1 MLQPK
6 PDENNDNEATRD
18 PYTEHGDDIIDQDA
32 PVQHRRVR
40 LLHRLVTESPIPD
53 ALKAWTAATRQ
64 DYQGGR
70 QRDLSDVAI
79 LVVIL
84 ILALENAPL
93 HFTKG
98 AAILHHRL
106 LPESRRLLGLGDDDN
121 FWHWY
126 DRLQNGF
133 ARIIRLMNPSPT
145 NGHQRQTHE
154 HDKRRQHKRDVED
167 AALTAELQDKLDWFC
182 NTLLQTTLLAKPD
195 LLDGW
200 QGNTTIDATAFRVF
214 TKGYKT
220 AEHVN
225 IEPDA
230 GWYMRTSQ
238 HEDTEDP
245 KKARTLFY
253 GYEMHIVTP
262 ASNTGDASLDSFV
275 KPAIGISCTAPSK
288 EVSLHGFK
296 AIRAAHQAFSTYM
309 TGGIVIADKGYF
321 ANSDPENLQLPVRN
335 LGLRFI
341 TDYKYDQLGPIGEIG
356 GALQIEGHLYCPA
369 TPLHLQWATKRAR
382 SFGKHLKRFPRI
394 DEVTFFKWIAARG
407 PWRVVAKERPDA
419 KGTVP
424 YRCPAIG
431 PSAKVL
437 CPVFR
442 PDDYAMNKN
451 KPGRVKVQASR
462 LPTHPDR
469 ICTASS
475 IHVKRTHLPKFR
487 QDMIFASA
495 AWFLLYR
502 SGRNF
507 IEGYNAYVKDGTK
520 SALGNAAKRPARG
533 YAKQYVLATT
543 LMFASNLRLI
553 EAHIRKQ
560 QHPTILPAKMNP
572 IRRREATR
580 GHTYNPATG
589 EGKTPHPKGITN
601 GYLEDLGGIDDE

>member
-1 MLQPK
+1 MLHQK
-6 PDENNDNEATRD
+6 PDSNDDNDAHLD
-18 PYTEHGDDIIDQDA
+18 PYSQHGDDIIDQDA

-40 LLHRLVTESPIPD
+40 LLYRLVTESPIPD
-53 ALKAWTAATRQ
+53 AIKAWTSSARR

-70 QRDLSDVAI
+70 QRDLTDVAI

-133 ARIIRLMNPSPT
+133 ARLISLMNPSPT

-154 HDKRRQHKRDVED
+154 RDKRRRHKRDVED
-167 AALTAELQDKLDWFC
+167 AQLTAELQEKLDWFC
-182 NTLLQTTLLAKPD
+182 NTLLQTTVLAKID
-195 LLDGW
+195 LLQGW
-200 QGNTTIDATAFRVF
+200 EGNTTIDATAFRVF
-214 TKGYKT
+214 TKGRKT
-220 AEHVN
+220 ALFAS

-238 HEDTEDP
+238 HEDTADP
-245 KKARTLFY
+245 KKARVVFF
-253 GYEMHIVTP
+253 GYEMHILTP
-262 ASNTGDASLDSFV
+262 ASNTGDSALDTFV
-275 KPAIGISCTAPSK
+275 KPAIGISCVAPSK
-288 EVSLHGFK
+288 EVSLHGLK
-296 AIRAAHQAFSTYM
+296 AIQAAFRAFSSYM
-309 TGGIVIADKGYF
+309 KDGIVVADKGYF
-321 ANSDPENLQLPVRN
+321 ANSDPENLQLPVRE

-356 GALQIEGHLYCPA
+356 GAIQIEGHLYCPA
-369 TPLHLQWATKRAR
+369 TPSHLQWATKRAR
-382 SFGKHLKRFPRI
+382 SFKQHLARFPRI
-394 DEVTFFKWIAARG
+394 DEVTFVKWIHARG
-407 PWRVVAKERPDA
+407 PWRVTAKERADA

-437 CPVFR
+437 CPVLR
-442 PDDYAMNKN
+442 PKDYEMNKN
-451 KPGRVKVQASR
+451 KPGRVKVQPSR

-475 IHVKRTHLPKFR
+475 IHVKRTHLAKFR
-487 QDMIFASA
+487 QDVVFASE
-495 AWFLLYR
+495 AWFRLYR

-560 QHPTILPAKMNP
+560 QQPTILPSTMNP
-572 IRRREATR
+572 IRRREATQ
-580 GHTYNPATG
+580 GHTYDPATG
-589 EGKTPHPKGITN
+589 EGQPPLPKGITN
-601 GYLEDLGGIDDE
+601 GFLEDIDGIDED